1 MARETLALAEETHRR
16 RAISMLLTAVRLAI
30 FAMMVGTAADA
41 EDDYVACLIDT
52 AAKIMKS
59 QAVKDPAA
67 ALEKAARICKPPP
80 QVT

>member
-1 MARETLALAEETHRR
+1 MVSVINRE
-16 RAISMLLTAVRLAI
+16 I
-30 FAMMVGTAADA
+30 ADQ

-59 QAVKDPAA
+59 QTAKDPAA
-67 ALEKAARICKPPP
+67 ALDQAEKICRPPP

>member
-1 MARETLALAEETHRR
+1 
-16 RAISMLLTAVRLAI
+16 MLLAAVRLAI
-30 FAMMVGTAADA
+30 LAMMVGTAADA

-59 QAVKDPAA
+59 QVVKDPAA

>member
-1 MARETLALAEETHRR
+1 MVGETLAPTGETHRR
-16 RAISMLLTAVRLAI
+16 RAISRLLAAVRLAI

-52 AAKIMKS
+52 AAIMKS

>member
-1 MARETLALAEETHRR
+1 MVGETLAPTGETHRR
-16 RAISMLLTAVRLAI
+16 RAISMLLAAVRLAV
-30 FAMMVGTAADA
+30 FAMMVRTAADA